1 MLKFVFMKAT
11 RIVLF
16 CTLMVFTL
24 IGNIGFGVFTHSC
37 EKDGVF
43 RSYFLPNADHCEEQP
58 VTELPACC
66 LSTSLNACSNE
77 QLENDCCQDD
87 VRIYRINSDYLP
99 DFHPSIQELYS
110 DFQTQFWFEHTPIHR
125 HKIIHHYTD
134 PPPKWSGKSLLL
146 FTQVFR
152 I

>member
-1 MLKFVFMKAT
+1 MKAT
-11 RIVLF
+11 RFVLV
-16 CTLMVFTL
+16 CTLMVFTF

-99 DFHPSIQELYS
+99 DVQLTINQLSGV
-110 DFQTQFWFEHTPIHR
+110 FQPQFWCIQPRVYCAKVIHD
-125 HKIIHHYTD
+125 YTD
-134 PPPKWSGKSLLL
+134 PPPKWRGKSIRL